1 MSSYSVRRPT
11 GSRSVS
17 DQIPYAARP
26 DCVRCPIRLRSVSD
40 QIAFGVRSDCVR
52 CPIGLRTQNGRKLY
66 GDELKSLGKTT
77 PNLRQ
82 SHQKPRANLQ
92 KTPR

>member
-17 DQIPYAARP
+17 DQIPYAA
-26 DCVRCPIRLRSVSD
+26 
-40 QIAFGVRSDCVR
+40 RSDCVR

-66 GDELKSLGKTT
+66 GDELKSLGRTT

>member
-17 DQIPYAARP
+17 DQIPYAAR
-26 DCVRCPIRLRSVSD
+26 
-40 QIAFGVRSDCVR
+40 SDCVR

-66 GDELKSLGKTT
+66 GDEMKSLGKTT

>member
-17 DQIPYAARP
+17 DQIPYAT
-26 DCVRCPIRLRSVSD
+26 
-40 QIAFGVRSDCVR
+40 RSDCVR

-66 GDELKSLGKTT
+66 GDELKSLGRTT
-77 PNLRQ
+77 PNLMQ
-82 SHQKPRANLQ
+82 SHQKPRANLK

>member
-17 DQIPYAARP
+17 DLIPYAA
-26 DCVRCPIRLRSVSD
+26 
-40 QIAFGVRSDCVR
+40 RSDCVR

-66 GDELKSLGKTT
+66 GDELKSLGRTT

>member
-17 DQIPYAARP
+17 DQIPYAA
-26 DCVRCPIRLRSVSD
+26 
-40 QIAFGVRSDCVR
+40 RSDCVR

-66 GDELKSLGKTT
+66 GDELKSLGRTT

-92 KTPR
+92 KTQR

>member
-17 DQIPYAARP
+17 DQIPYAA
-26 DCVRCPIRLRSVSD
+26 
-40 QIAFGVRSDCVR
+40 RSDCVR

-66 GDELKSLGKTT
+66 GDELKSLGRTT

-82 SHQKPRANLQ
+82 SHQKTSR
-92 KTPR
+92 

>member
-1 MSSYSVRRPT
+1 MSSYSVHRPT

-17 DQIPYAARP
+17 DQIPYAA
-26 DCVRCPIRLRSVSD
+26 
-40 QIAFGVRSDCVR
+40 RSDCVR

-66 GDELKSLGKTT
+66 GDELKSIGTTT
-77 PNLRQ
+77 PNLMQ

>member
-17 DQIPYAARP
+17 DQIQYAA
-26 DCVRCPIRLRSVSD
+26 
-40 QIAFGVRSDCVR
+40 RSDCVR
-52 CPIGLRTQNGRKLY
+52 CPIGLRTQNGRKLHAD
-66 GDELKSLGKTT
+66 GPKSLGKTT

-92 KTPR
+92 KAPR

>member
-17 DQIPYAARP
+17 DQIPYAAR
-26 DCVRCPIRLRSVSD
+26 
-40 QIAFGVRSDCVR
+40 SDCVR
-52 CPIGLRTQNGRKLY
+52 CPIGRRTQNGRKLY
-66 GDELKSLGKTT
+66 GDEPKSLGKTT

-92 KTPR
+92 KGPR

>member
-17 DQIPYAARP
+17 DQIPYAAR
-26 DCVRCPIRLRSVSD
+26 
-40 QIAFGVRSDCVR
+40 SDCVR

-66 GDELKSLGKTT
+66 GDESKSLGRTT

>member
-17 DQIPYAARP
+17 DQIPYAAR
-26 DCVRCPIRLRSVSD
+26 
-40 QIAFGVRSDCVR
+40 SDCVR

-66 GDELKSLGKTT
+66 GDEPKSLGRIT
-77 PNLRQ
+77 PNLMH
-82 SHQKPRANLQ
+82 SYKKPRANLQ

>member
-17 DQIPYAARP
+17 DQIPYAAR
-26 DCVRCPIRLRSVSD
+26 
-40 QIAFGVRSDCVR
+40 SDCVR

-66 GDELKSLGKTT
+66 GDEPKSLGKTT

-82 SHQKPRANLQ
+82 SYQNPRVNLQ

>member
-11 GSRSVS
+11 GLRSVS
-17 DQIPYAARP
+17 DQIPYAA
-26 DCVRCPIRLRSVSD
+26 
-40 QIAFGVRSDCVR
+40 RSDCVR

>member
-17 DQIPYAARP
+17 DQIPYAAR
-26 DCVRCPIRLRSVSD
+26 
-40 QIAFGVRSDCVR
+40 SDCVR
-52 CPIGLRTQNGRKLY
+52 CPIGLRTQNGR
-66 GDELKSLGKTT
+66 ELHADGPKSLGKTT

-92 KTPR
+92 KAPR

>member
-17 DQIPYAARP
+17 DQIPYAAR
-26 DCVRCPIRLRSVSD
+26 
-40 QIAFGVRSDCVR
+40 SDCVR

-66 GDELKSLGKTT
+66 GDEPKSLGTTT
-77 PNLRQ
+77 PNLMQ
-82 SHQKPRANLQ
+82 SHKKPRANLQ

>member
-17 DQIPYAARP
+17 DQIPYAA
-26 DCVRCPIRLRSVSD
+26 
-40 QIAFGVRSDCVR
+40 RSDCVR

-66 GDELKSLGKTT
+66 GDELKSLGRTT

-82 SHQKPRANLQ
+82 SHQKPHANLQ

>member
-17 DQIPYAARP
+17 DQIPYA
-26 DCVRCPIRLRSVSD
+26 
-40 QIAFGVRSDCVR
+40 VRSDCVR

-66 GDELKSLGKTT
+66 GDELKSLGRTT

>member
-17 DQIPYAARP
+17 DQIPYAAR
-26 DCVRCPIRLRSVSD
+26 
-40 QIAFGVRSDCVR
+40 SDCVR
-52 CPIGLRTQNGRKLY
+52 CPIGLRTQNGCKSY
-66 GDELKSLGKTT
+66 GDELKSLGRTT

>member
-26 DCVRCPIRLRSVSD
+26 DR
-40 QIAFGVRSDCVR
+40 VR

-66 GDELKSLGKTT
+66 GDELKILGKTT
-77 PNLRQ
+77 PNLMH
-82 SHQKPRANLQ
+82 SYKKP
-92 KTPR
+92 

>member
-11 GSRSVS
+11 GSRSAS
-17 DQIPYAARP
+17 DQIPYAA
-26 DCVRCPIRLRSVSD
+26 
-40 QIAFGVRSDCVR
+40 RSDCVR

-66 GDELKSLGKTT
+66 GDEPKSLGKTT